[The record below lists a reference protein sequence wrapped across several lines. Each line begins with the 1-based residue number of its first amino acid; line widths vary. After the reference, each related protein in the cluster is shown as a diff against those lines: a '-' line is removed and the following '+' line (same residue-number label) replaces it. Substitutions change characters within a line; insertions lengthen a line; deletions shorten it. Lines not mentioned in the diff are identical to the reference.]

1 MPQQLYKPAEA
12 CKIAEVAPYVLRY
25 WETEFPALSEGKERV
40 GPRAYTERDVRVISR
55 IRELLYDEG
64 FTVAGAKKRLEAE
77 LAEGRF
83 DDGLKPAPPPS
94 EQRGARKT
102 DGTGPSS
109 AAPAATK
116 PPKPEPASAPS
127 RPSKPAVPTAPA
139 AAAPVPARPQ
149 LAAAEPPPP
158 ARPSAA
164 VALRDAADEAI
175 AERKRVIRELKDIV
189 RILDRAQRR

>member
-25 WETEFPALSEGKERV
+25 WETEFPALSEGKAKA
-40 GPRAYTERDVRVISR
+40 GPRAYTERDVRVIAR

-83 DDGLKPAPPPS
+83 DDGLKSAPSPA
-94 EQRGARKT
+94 EQRGARK
-102 DGTGPSS
+102 
-109 AAPAATK
+109 
-116 PPKPEPASAPS
+116 PEPASPAPASHAPASPARPS
-127 RPSKPAVPTAPA
+127 RPSAQAAPIFA
-139 AAAPVPARPQ
+139 AAQRPAS
-149 LAAAEPPPP
+149 AAADPRA
-158 ARPSAA
+158 ARSPAA
-164 VALRDAADEAI
+164 VAGRNDGEAAT

-189 RILDRAQRR
+189 RILDRSHRR

>member
-25 WETEFPALSEGKERV
+25 WETEFPALSEGKEKA
-40 GPRAYTERDVRVISR
+40 GPRAYTERDVRVIAR

-83 DDGLKPAPPPS
+83 DEGLKAAPPPA
-94 EQRGARKT
+94 EQRGTRKSEPAKPVPVPHAPTPPAKLARPPAPSGSMFVAQK
-102 DGTGPSS
+102 SS
-109 AAPAATK
+109 AAA
-116 PPKPEPASAPS
+116 PEPS
-127 RPSKPAVPTAPA
+127 
-139 AAAPVPARPQ
+139 PARS
-149 LAAAEPPPP
+149 
-158 ARPSAA
+158 SAA
-164 VALRDAADEAI
+164 VAVRNNGEEAA

-189 RILDRAQRR
+189 RILERSQRK

>member
-25 WETEFPALSEGKERV
+25 WETEFPALSEGKEKA
-40 GPRAYTERDVRVISR
+40 GPRAYTERDVRVIAR

-83 DDGLKPAPPPS
+83 DDGLKVAPPPA
-94 EQRGARKT
+94 EQRGARK
-102 DGTGPSS
+102 G
-109 AAPAATK
+109 
-116 PPKPEPASAPS
+116 EPA
-127 RPSKPAVPTAPA
+127 KPAPVSQPA
-139 AAAPVPARPQ
+139 S
-149 LAAAEPPPP
+149 P
-158 ARPSAA
+158 ARPSRPPATAPSGPVLAVAKNSAPAPDPGPGRSSAA
-164 VALRDAADEAI
+164 VAVRSDGEEAA

-189 RILDRAQRR
+189 RILERSHRR